1 MTSSPTLVI
10 GCSEQL
16 PNELRAYRVMGISTE
31 GTLLLSRHG
40 ATYSAAAS
48 EVSPYPEL
56 LERMLGVVLPSFP
69 SKLQVRARTALIKRW
84 NRDWG
89 VEADDHRESAS
100 AKDNGADVVTE
111 AFGTSPSPFATSQP
125 TIEGD
130 GVFATQAAL
139 AGRERASAHG

>member
-1 MTSSPTLVI
+1 MI

-16 PNELRAYRVMGISTE
+16 PNELRAYRVMGTSTE
-31 GTLLLSRHG
+31 GSVLLSRHG

-48 EVSPYPEL
+48 EVSAYPEL

-69 SKLQVRARTALIKRW
+69 SSLQAHARPALIKRW

-89 VEADDHRESAS
+89 VEAEDPSDDSAS
-100 AKDNGADVVTE
+100 ANDNGAGLAT
-111 AFGTSPSPFATSQP
+111 ASPGTSTSPFAASRP

-130 GVFATQAAL
+130 GSFAAQAAL
-139 AGRERASAHG
+139 AGRDRSSAHG